1 MIQSLVFSLLFFDA
15 CSSAAGCDGFFPPT
29 YYDFNFEYYHLLIRF
44 DSKSTVNPEII
55 LLGTTTYDNLVVCS
69 GHKILVKYTI
79 QERKSHCT
87 FIS

>member
-1 MIQSLVFSLLFFDA
+1 MNFCRTRFAPRSQNGA
-15 CSSAAGCDGFFPPT
+15 C
-29 YYDFNFEYYHLLIRF
+29 DFNFEYYHLLIRF

-55 LLGTTTYDNLVVCS
+55 LSGTTTYDNLVICS

-79 QERKSHCT
+79 QERKSHCN